1 MDRKGPRNPPRE
13 GPVLTQQRDMSM
25 GRTGPRI
32 RPRDED
38 VGGYP
43 AESPPGSRQR
53 MSGHAI
59 SWFMR
64 NMERAF
70 ANMDNHQLNRVSET
84 LNTEMEIRENT
95 EDAPTR
101 PRGGRNGSR
110 VERETAEDATERPR
124 GGRNASRAGRDRSRP
139 PPEGE
144 EEAEEQQQT
153 DEPGSRARSRSKA
166 VTRRRAQWRADH
178 GLPPEEWAQ
187 DAAATAAAA
196 TQQDEEEV
204 ELGQADFSTDSP
216 PRGAARW
223 RHGGDKSEHVS
234 RAAEPDIPVSY
245 DSPGVARPGEGRLRV
260 IGEAEVPA
268 LPNVPALPEDSQP
281 MARLRDSG

>member
-1 MDRKGPRNPPRE
+1 MGRKGPRNPPRE
-13 GPVLTQQRDMSM
+13 GLLLTQQREMSM
-25 GRTGPRI
+25 GRRGPRI

-43 AESPPGSRQR
+43 ADSPPGSRQR

-95 EDAPTR
+95 QDAPAR

-110 VERETAEDATERPR
+110 AERETEEDATERPR
-124 GGRNASRAGRDRSRP
+124 GGRDASRAGRDRSRP
-139 PPEGE
+139 PPGGADA
-144 EEAEEQQQT
+144 AEEQQEA

-178 GLPPEEWAQ
+178 GLPPREEEWAQ
-187 DAAATAAAA
+187 EAAARAAAA
-196 TQQDEEEV
+196 AQQDEEEV

-216 PRGAARW
+216 PPGGSEMEAW
-223 RHGGDKSEHVS
+223 R
-234 RAAEPDIPVSY
+234 R
-245 DSPGVARPGEGRLRV
+245 
-260 IGEAEVPA
+260 
-268 LPNVPALPEDSQP
+268 
-281 MARLRDSG
+281 